1 MTRFRI
7 FFIFIL
13 LLVSIFFLKREFQT
27 RRIFWFEGE
36 ILPCEYR
43 DARSYCSF
51 LLTRDGQ
58 KLLLTPASEE
68 KISQY
73 LRLSVIYG
81 REVKLKGSV
90 LGEKIGVL
98 NEGELNRFKV
108 DKFEFF

>member
-13 LLVSIFFLKREFQT
+13 LLISIFFLKKEIEVRKT
-27 RRIFWFEGE
+27 AWFEGE
-36 ILPCEYR
+36 IFPCEYQE
-43 DARSYCSF
+43 ARSYCSF
-51 LLTRDGQ
+51 LQARDGQ
-58 KLLLTPASEE
+58 KLLLTPASER

-73 LRLSVIYG
+73 LRLPVIYG
-81 REVKLKGSV
+81 REIKLKGTI

-98 NEGELNRFKV
+98 DEGELNRFKI